1 MVIEELVTKLGFQ
14 VDPRGLEKGKSALSS
29 FKKLVGG
36 LAVGAG
42 LFTLSK
48 TGIQAAMAMEGLN
61 SQFTVMTGS
70 ADRANS
76 VIQEI
81 SEFAAKTPFDKLG
94 LSGAA
99 KTLMAFG
106 LEAESVVPTLKM
118 LGDVA
123 GGDQNKLN
131 SLSLAF
137 GQIHSTG
144 RLTGQ
149 DLLQLINQGFNP
161 LTVMAEKSGRSVAEL
176 KDMMSQGKI
185 SAQDVAKAFQ
195 IATSEG
201 GLFFGNLEA
210 QSKTLAGRLA
220 TLKDNVV
227 TGLQNMAEAFLPLL
241 KKMADAVIA
250 IDWGPITASVS
261 AFAETL
267 QEIDWDTYLQSLS
280 KVGTLLGF
288 IGNLL
293 GALIGPIVSL
303 ITHFD
308 KLLPLLA
315 LIFGAR
321 LQAML
326 TRAIVGTRA
335 FAGAQLFVQRAAMSS
350 TGAIYGQI
358 NAMGILRSTMYTVG
372 TAAKTVG
379 NSIKSMFLG
388 VGGILTVTLVALQS
402 IKAFRD
408 AEKEELK
415 GMFSQ
420 MELDEFEKGNALH
433 KGPED
438 QLKSY
443 EKTYKEKLKA
453 FKELANDPLATNEQ
467 RKKAADDLK
476 TWTKMYSDAK
486 ELYKKSRG
494 VEWEDAKLKK
504 GATDGLKQT
513 IQQGQGSVHIANSF
527 DFKLPDSQKGTKT
540 GLGAAD
546 VVDIA
551 NRAFN
556 AAFNVKL
563 KSLLVGQM

>member
-14 VDPRGLEKGKSALSS
+14 VNSQGLEKGKSALSG
-29 FKKLVGG
+29 FKKFVGG

-42 LFTLSK
+42 LFTLAK
-48 TGIQAAMAMEGLN
+48 TGIQAAMSMEGLN
-61 SQFTVMTGS
+61 AQFTVMTGS

-81 SEFAAKTPFDKLG
+81 AEFASKTPFDKLG

-123 GGDQNKLN
+123 GSDQNKLN
-131 SLSLAF
+131 SLALVF
-137 GQIHSTG
+137 GQIQSTG
-144 RLTGQ
+144 KLMGQ

-161 LTVMAEKSGRSVAEL
+161 LTVMAQKSGKSVAEL
-176 KDMMSQGKI
+176 KDLMSQGKI
-185 SAQDVAKAFQ
+185 SAQDVTKAFQ

-210 QSKTLAGRLA
+210 QSKTLMGKWS
-220 TLKDNVV
+220 TIKDNFV
-227 TGLQNMAEAFLPLL
+227 TGLQNMAAAFLPLL

-250 IDWGPITASVS
+250 IDWAPIIASVS

-267 QEIDWDTYLQSLS
+267 QEIDWDTYLQALS
-280 KVGTLLGF
+280 TVGTLLGF

-293 GALIGPIVSL
+293 GTMIGPIVSL
-303 ITHFD
+303 IAHLD
-308 KLLPLLA
+308 KLWPLLL
-315 LIFGAR
+315 LIFGPR

-335 FAGAQLFVQRAAMSS
+335 FAGAQLFVQRSALLS

-358 NAMGILRSTMYTVG
+358 SAMGVLRSTMYTVG

-379 NSIKSMFLG
+379 NSIKTMFLG
-388 VGGILTVTLVALQS
+388 VGGILTATLIALEA

-415 GMFSQ
+415 EMFSQ
-420 MELDEFEKGNALH
+420 MELDEFEKGDAFH

-438 QLKSY
+438 RLKSY
-443 EKTYKEKLKA
+443 EKTYNEMLKK
-453 FKELANDPLATNEQ
+453 FKELANDPTATNEQ
-467 RKKAADDLK
+467 KKKAADDLK
-476 TWTKMYSDAK
+476 TWTKMYDDAK
-486 ELYKKSRG
+486 ALYKKSRG
-494 VEWEDAKLKK
+494 IEWEDAKLKK

-513 IQQGQGSVHIANSF
+513 IQQGQGSVHIDNTF
-527 DFKLPDSQKGTKT
+527 DFKLPDSQKDTKT

>member
-1 MVIEELVTKLGFQ
+1 MVIEELVTKLGFR
-14 VDPRGLEKGKSALSS
+14 VDPQGLEKGKSALSG
-29 FKKLVGG
+29 FKKIVGG

-61 SQFTVMTGS
+61 AQFTVMTGS

-81 SEFAAKTPFDKLG
+81 SGFAAETPFDKLG

-123 GGDQNKLN
+123 GGDKNKLN
-131 SLSLAF
+131 SLALVF
-137 GQIHSTG
+137 GQIQSTG
-144 RLTGQ
+144 KLMGG
-149 DLLQLINQGFNP
+149 DLLQLITQGFNP
-161 LTVMAEKSGRSVAEL
+161 LTVMAQKSGKSVEEL
-176 KDMMSQGKI
+176 KDLMSQGKI
-185 SAQDVAKAFQ
+185 SAQDVTKAFQ

-210 QSKTLAGRLA
+210 QSKTLAGKLS

-227 TGLQNMAEAFLPLL
+227 TALQNMAEAFLPLL

-250 IDWGPITASVS
+250 IDWGPIIASVS

-267 QEIDWDTYLQSLS
+267 QEIDWDTYLQALS
-280 KVGTLLGF
+280 TVGTLLGF
-288 IGNLL
+288 IGSLL
-293 GALIGPIVSL
+293 GALIEPIVSL
-303 ITHFD
+303 ITHLD
-308 KLLPLLA
+308 KLWPLLL
-315 LIFGAR
+315 LIFGPR

-358 NAMGILRSTMYTVG
+358 NAMGVLRSTMYTVG

-388 VGGILTVTLVALQS
+388 VGGILTVTLIALES

-415 GMFSQ
+415 EMFSQ
-420 MELDEFEKGNALH
+420 MELDEFEKGDAFY
-433 KGPED
+433 KGPEER
-438 QLKSY
+438 LKSY

-453 FKELANDPLATNEQ
+453 FKELANDPSATNEQ

-476 TWTKMYSDAK
+476 TWTKMYDDAK

-494 VEWEDAKLKK
+494 IEWEDAKLKK

-527 DFKLPDSQKGTKT
+527 DFKIPDSQKDTKT

>member
-1 MVIEELVTKLGFQ
+1 MVIEELVTKLGFK
-14 VDPRGLEKGKSALSS
+14 VDPQGLEKGKSALSG

-61 SQFTVMTGS
+61 AQFTVMTGS

-76 VIQEI
+76 LIQEI
-81 SEFAAKTPFDKLG
+81 SGFAAETPFDKLG
-94 LSGAA
+94 LSEAG

-106 LEAESVVPTLKM
+106 MESEKVVPTLKM

-131 SLSLAF
+131 SLALVF
-137 GQIHSTG
+137 GQIQSTG
-144 RLTGQ
+144 KLMSG
-149 DLLQLINQGFNP
+149 DLLQLITKGFNP
-161 LTVMAEKSGRSVAEL
+161 LTVMAKASGKSVEEL
-176 KDMMSQGKI
+176 KDLLAQGAI
-185 SAQDVAKAFQ
+185 SAEDVTKAFQ

-210 QSKTLAGRLA
+210 QSKTLAGRLS

-227 TGLQNMAEAFLPLL
+227 TALQNMAEAFLPLL
-241 KKMADAVIA
+241 KKMADAVIV
-250 IDWGPITASVS
+250 IDWGPIIASVS

-267 QEIDWDTYLQSLS
+267 QEIDWDTYLQALS
-280 KVGTLLGF
+280 TVGTLLGF
-288 IGNLL
+288 IGSLL
-293 GALIGPIVSL
+293 GALIKPVVSL
-303 ITHFD
+303 IAHLD
-308 KLLPLLA
+308 KLWPLLL
-315 LIFGAR
+315 LIFGPR

-358 NAMGILRSTMYTVG
+358 NAMGVLRSTMYTVG

-388 VGGILTVTLVALQS
+388 VGGILTVTLIALES

-415 GMFSQ
+415 EMFSQ
-420 MELDEFEKGNALH
+420 MELDEFEKGDAFY

-438 QLKSY
+438 RLKSY

-453 FKELANDPLATNEQ
+453 FKELANDPSATNEQ

-476 TWTKMYSDAK
+476 TWTKMYDDAK

-494 VEWEDAKLKK
+494 IEWEDAKLKK

-527 DFKLPDSQKGTKT
+527 DFKIPDSQKDTKT